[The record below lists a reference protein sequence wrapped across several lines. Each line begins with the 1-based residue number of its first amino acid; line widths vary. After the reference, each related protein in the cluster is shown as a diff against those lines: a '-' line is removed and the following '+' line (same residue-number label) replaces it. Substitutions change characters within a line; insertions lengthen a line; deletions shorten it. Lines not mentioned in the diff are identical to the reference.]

1 MKKLWQVGSLKGG
14 VQAVIIGSSRVIA
27 LVTFVA
33 YVGAGGNMSAE
44 KVFKVIP
51 LYIPLQINMMVYLP
65 WAVQFLAESVVG
77 IRRLQARVTLTEL
90 YQAGLPYRK
99 QDLCDIKLF
108 LCCRTFS
115 CSRSLKRT

>member
-14 VQAVIIGSSRVIA
+14 VQSVIIGSSRVIA

-77 IRRLQARVTLTEL
+77 IRRLQASVILTKL
-90 YQAGLPYRK
+90 YQVGLPYRK
-99 QDLCDIKLF
+99 QDLCNIKLF
-108 LCCRTFS
+108 
-115 CSRSLKRT
+115 SLL